1 MKNLLIS
8 LCLISPI
15 AYSEEVYKPVDCYPI
30 KKLFD
35 TIKEKY
41 DEKLYMILDTEDNN
55 IKIALTI
62 NQETKNWT
70 LVEYSRT
77 IGCII
82 GTGNSYKT
90 KTLQVFL

>member
-8 LCLISPI
+8 LFLISPI

-35 TIKEKY
+35 TIQEKY
-41 DEKLYMILDTEDNN
+41 NEKLYMILDTEDKN
-55 IKIALTI
+55 IKIALTL

-77 IGCII
+77 TGCII

-90 KTLQVFL
+90 KTPGAYL

>member
-35 TIKEKY
+35 TIQEKY
-41 DEKLYMILDTEDNN
+41 DEKLYMVFDTEDKN

-77 IGCII
+77 TGCII
-82 GTGNSYKT
+82 GTGRSFKIKNSGVY
-90 KTLQVFL
+90 L